1 MLLPN
6 LFRVSAWEVNLVHGS
21 DQFQIMR
28 EGEIEVGDCLGL
40 NSLIGVHKKHHS
52 CIANQQTVKNVEKI
66 PTLASS
72 EGAGDLVAEVD
83 MSRSVDHVEEVLLP
97 LVFVQHAG

>member
-1 MLLPN
+1 M
-6 LFRVSAWEVNLVHGS
+6 FRVSAWEVNLVHGS
-21 DQFQIMR
+21 NQFQIMR

-52 CIANQQTVKNVEKI
+52 CITNQQTVKNVEKI